1 MRFSVASAAW
11 YLLSS
16 ADALAAS
23 ARRRARGD
31 VFVGASGL
39 LADDPSASS
48 ADPADAV
55 AVSAARA
62 EERAREKAREAL
74 LVRGGVIG
82 NRDSAAAGGDDSR
95 GSIARR
101 GLGVGALERL
111 AAASAGCLARL
122 TALVDADGPGRG

>member
-1 MRFSVASAAW
+1 M
-11 YLLSS
+11 
-16 ADALAAS
+16 
-23 ARRRARGD
+23 
-31 VFVGASGL
+31 FVGASGL

-74 LVRGGVIG
+74 LVRGGGIG
-82 NRDSAAAGGDDSR
+82 NRESTAAGGDDSR
-95 GSIARR
+95 GNIARR